1 MAEYGGMAAS
11 DEGGV
16 KYVLQ
21 DWQGS
26 TRAIV
31 GNTGYVTSR
40 SDYTA
45 FGENIGTGM
54 GLRTSQQGFGVS
66 DSLRQRYGL
75 TERDDAT
82 GLDHTWFRK
91 NEHQAGRWT
100 SPDPYNGS
108 MSLGNPQSFNRYSYV
123 ENDPANYVDPSGLN
137 AVYYVCYD
145 VNDRGPSDPD
155 NPVVPGRTTTVCW
168 FFPSSGGSSPWDT
181 PDPTGGDDFPSAGGG
196 DEPLPFNT
204 CEEFVGFLI
213 NVSMSTYKN
222 ANGNKAATV
231 KSLGAG
237 LMDLAYSGYQ
247 RHINNG
253 FAGFK
258 DVLVVPGS
266 QGAGVY
272 GHILG
277 MAGAQ
282 LYGAVGVAIG
292 TANSIIDRAQNL
304 WGKADGQGP
313 AEVAGNLAGTAVGN
327 ILWNWIGS
335 RQKGTN
341 KSMYDLE
348 QKLKE
353 EMCK

>member
-1 MAEYGGMAAS
+1 MNGCWSIGSRRSIRIGYLLEHSHGAEKVNDVWRFTIYDIGGKCVAEYGGMAAS

-45 FGENIGTGM
+45 FGENVGTGT

-123 ENDPANYVDPSGLN
+123 ENDPANGS
-137 AVYYVCYD
+137 
-145 VNDRGPSDPD
+145 
-155 NPVVPGRTTTVCW
+155 RTTP
-168 FFPSSGGSSPWDT
+168 FGRSSRTGCSGCSP
-181 PDPTGGDDFPSAGGG
+181 PI
-196 DEPLPFNT
+196 
-204 CEEFVGFLI
+204 V
-213 NVSMSTYKN
+213 
-222 ANGNKAATV
+222 
-231 KSLGAG
+231 
-237 LMDLAYSGYQ
+237 
-247 RHINNG
+247 
-253 FAGFK
+253 
-258 DVLVVPGS
+258 
-266 QGAGVY
+266 
-272 GHILG
+272 
-277 MAGAQ
+277 
-282 LYGAVGVAIG
+282 
-292 TANSIIDRAQNL
+292 
-304 WGKADGQGP
+304 
-313 AEVAGNLAGTAVGN
+313 
-327 ILWNWIGS
+327 
-335 RQKGTN
+335 
-341 KSMYDLE
+341 
-348 QKLKE
+348 
-353 EMCK
+353 